1 MRDHKFFFFEETKME
16 YINKSDEKQAVS
28 LAQGVPRSN
37 TEVYI
42 SVQTGKIKY
51 KTTSRSPNK
60 LMGPTTNNGN

>member
-1 MRDHKFFFFEETKME
+1 MK
-16 YINKSDEKQAVS
+16 YIIKSDEKQAVS